1 MKKNPIDI
9 FSDWAVSGK
18 DEGMEKNHS
27 KSVDDMLKFSL
38 IKLKNFSFIDA
49 GCGNGWVVRKVS
61 KNKECENAIGVDGSS
76 KMINKAISLDKK
88 NRYYC
93 SNLLEWMPKKPVDLV
108 HSMEVFYYFKEP
120 KKIIEHIYKNWIK
133 IRGRLIMGI
142 DFYYENQISHGWP
155 DETNVNTMILLKE
168 KDWVDIFKDVGF
180 LDIIK
185 WRSGKKKNWA
195 GTLII
200 TGIKN

>member
-108 HSMEVFYYFKEP
+108 HSMEVFYYFKKP

-168 KDWVDIFKDVGF
+168 KDVGITSNQ
-180 LDIIK
+180 LEII
-185 WRSGKKKNWA
+185 
-195 GTLII
+195 
-200 TGIKN
+200 

>member
-9 FSDWAVSGK
+9 FSDWALSGK

-61 KNKECENAIGVDGSS
+61 KYKECENAIGVDGSS

-93 SNLLEWMPKKPVDLV
+93 SNLLDWMPKKPADLV
-108 HSMEVFYYFKEP
+108 HSMEVFYYFKKP

-142 DFYYENQISHGWP
+142 DFYYENEISHGWP

-168 KDWVDIFKDVGF
+168 KDWIDIFKDVGF
-180 LDIIK
+180 SNVIK

>member
-27 KSVDDMLKFSL
+27 KSVDDMLRFSL
-38 IKLKNFSFIDA
+38 IKLKNFSLIDE

-108 HSMEVFYYFKEP
+108 HSMEVFYYFKKP

>member
-108 HSMEVFYYFKEP
+108 HSMEVFYYFKKP

>member
-38 IKLKNFSFIDA
+38 IKIKDFSFIDA

-108 HSMEVFYYFKEP
+108 HSMEVFYYFKKP